1 MAAMTVR
8 GTSISLFLVNGT
20 PDGLWLIEKSL
31 WTGVALMAPR
41 SRYSELRDR
50 PEMTRPGV
58 YVLVG
63 PADSAAKTHRVY
75 VGETDVLRTRL
86 DQHQKAKEFW
96 TRVVVFTAKDSNL
109 NKAHVRYL
117 EARLLSI
124 AAEANRVELDNGTAS
139 TVTALSEADEADM
152 EAFLDDMLLIYP
164 VLGVNAFERLERAG
178 EDPQR
183 RRLILKGKDTRAEG
197 QEAADGFTVF
207 KGSTARVDAVPSI
220 HGCGRDLR
228 ESLAAA
234 NILVPE
240 GNHLLLTEDRSFAS
254 PSLAAMVLLGRSAN
268 GRLEWKSSE
277 GITLKTLQ
285 EKAIDEA

>member
-1 MAAMTVR
+1 MAPVTAR

-58 YVLVG
+58 YVLIG
-63 PADSAAKTHRVY
+63 PADSVAKTSRVY
-75 VGETDVLRTRL
+75 VGETDVLRMRL
-86 DQHQKAKEFW
+86 DQHQKTKEFW

-124 AAEANRVELDNGTAS
+124 AAEAKRVELDNGAAS
-139 TVTALSEADEADM
+139 TLPALSEADEADM

-164 VLGVNAFERLERAG
+164 VLGVNAFESADEASAAGAERLY
-178 EDPQR
+178 
-183 RRLILKGKDTRAEG
+183 LKRKDTKAEG
-197 QEAADGFTVF
+197 HETSEGFVVYE
-207 KGSTARVDAVPSI
+207 GATARRVPVPSS
-220 HGCGRDLR
+220 HQSTNELR
-228 ESLAAA
+228 EVLVREGV
-234 NILVPE
+234 LVPE
-240 GNHLLLTEDRSFAS
+240 GEILRLTQDHVFGS
-254 PSLAAMVLLGRSAN
+254 PSAAAAVLLGRPAN
-268 GRLEWKSSE
+268 GRIEWKNAQ
-277 GITLKTLQ
+277 GVALKALQ
-285 EKAIDEA
+285 ERAIDGA